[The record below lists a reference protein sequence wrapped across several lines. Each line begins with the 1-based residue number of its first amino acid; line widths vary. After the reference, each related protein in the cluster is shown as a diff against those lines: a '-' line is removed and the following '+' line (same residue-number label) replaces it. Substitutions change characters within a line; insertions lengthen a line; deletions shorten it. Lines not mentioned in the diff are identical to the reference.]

1 MAAKMNEYEVYN
13 NEVVR
18 ANMPYRD
25 RLINF
30 AFGFSQGGR
39 PAALMKRY
47 YLTYRKGITD
57 KDILKAY
64 KNIISEFNRG
74 LITEDVIAYKFAEN
88 LQTKLK
94 MI

>member
-1 MAAKMNEYEVYN
+1 M
-13 NEVVR
+13 
-18 ANMPYRD
+18 D
-25 RLINF
+25 
-30 AFGFSQGGR
+30 QW
-39 PAALMKRY
+39 KRY
-47 YLTYRKGITD
+47 YLTYRKGVTD

-64 KNIISEFNRG
+64 KNIISEYNRG